1 MIEERQMQKY
11 IDKINVLSEAV
22 PYIKEFRDKCVV
34 VKYGG
39 SAMVEENLKL
49 KVIQDIILM
58 KYMGIRPVIV
68 HGGGSKISSHMKK
81 LGKEAV
87 FIDGIRITD
96 KETMEITEMVLT
108 GHINQELVSLIN
120 TQGGSAIGL
129 SGKDGK
135 LIVTKKKDPVMS
147 TENKLV
153 DYGFVGN
160 VVSINTD
167 LLDLLDKNGF
177 IPVISPVGFGENGES
192 HNLNADTLAC
202 HVAAAL
208 KAEKLILLTDVEGIL
223 DKDKKLIS
231 SITEKDVKRLID
243 EKVIS
248 GGMIPKVKAGFFA
261 LDNGV
266 NKVHVIDGRIEHS
279 ILLELFTDAGIGT
292 QMMK

>member
-1 MIEERQMQKY
+1 MQKY

-39 SAMVEENLKL
+39 SAMVEENLKQ

-68 HGGGSKISSHMKK
+68 HGGGSKISSLMKK

-87 FIDGIRITD
+87 FIDGVRITD
-96 KETMEITEMVLT
+96 KETMDITEMVLT
-108 GHINQELVSLIN
+108 GHINKELVSLIN

-135 LIVTKKKDPVMS
+135 LIVTKRKDPVMS

-202 HVAAAL
+202 HVAASL

-223 DKDKKLIS
+223 DGDKKLIS
-231 SITEKDVKRLID
+231 SITKKDVKRLID
-243 EKVIS
+243 GKVIS
-248 GGMIPKVKAGFFA
+248 GGMIPKVKAGFYA

-292 QMMK
+292 EMMK

>member
-1 MIEERQMQKY
+1 MQKY

-22 PYIKEFRDKCVV
+22 PYIREFRDKCVV
-34 VKYGG
+34 IKYGG
-39 SAMVEENLKL
+39 SAMVEESLKQ
-49 KVIQDIILM
+49 KVIEDIILM

-68 HGGGSKISSHMKK
+68 HGGGSKISALMKK

-87 FIDGIRITD
+87 FIDGVRITD

-108 GHINQELVSLIN
+108 GFINKELVSLIN
-120 TQGGSAIGL
+120 IHGGSAIGL

-135 LIVTKKKDPVMS
+135 LIQTKRKDPVMS

-153 DYGFVGN
+153 DYGLVGN
-160 VVSINTD
+160 VVSVHTP

-208 KAEKLILLTDVEGIL
+208 KAEKLILLTDVAGIL
-223 DKDKKLIS
+223 DSEKKLIS
-231 SITEKDVKRLID
+231 SIKEPDVKRLID
-243 EKVIS
+243 DKVIS

-266 NKVHVIDGRIEHS
+266 RKVHVIDGRIEHS

-292 QMMK
+292 EMMK